1 MPLHRLD
8 AFTIGV
14 PDATAPRT
22 RHKGF
27 GLIDTSDGWL
37 STAEGGCRMCLI
49 PGPARSPMQLSAHAD
64 CPDDPSRTA
73 RYVDALGV
81 EVAHPEGMLAAVEAG
96 EHHGHPAADANLT
109 AFGRVQP
116 PRACGQRECSGASSP
131 ERRRGEAST
140 ARPRRHRIHQPLH
153 ASWQVDGLD
162 EVGRRRGLDSGTTFP
177 ADSPHHGSPSPSPP
191 IVNGDHPWR
200 HCPLTLTTS
209 SLPTPS

>member
-14 PDATAPRT
+14 PDATAPRA
-22 RHKGF
+22 RHEGF

-37 STAEGGCRMCLI
+37 NTAEGGCRLRLI
-49 PGPARSPMQLSAHAD
+49 PGPARSPMQLPAHAD

-73 RYVDALGV
+73 RHVDALGL
-81 EVAHPEGMLAAVEAG
+81 EVACPEGMLAAVEPG

-109 AFGRVQP
+109 ASGRVQP
-116 PRACGQRECSGASSP
+116 PRACAQRDYSGAWSP
-131 ERRRGEAST
+131 ERRGEAST

-153 ASWQVDGLD
+153 ASWQVDDLD
-162 EVGRRRGLDSGTTFP
+162 EVGRRRGRDSAATFP
-177 ADSPHHGSPSPSPP
+177 AGSRHHGSPPASPP

-200 HCPLTLTTS
+200 LCPLTLTTS